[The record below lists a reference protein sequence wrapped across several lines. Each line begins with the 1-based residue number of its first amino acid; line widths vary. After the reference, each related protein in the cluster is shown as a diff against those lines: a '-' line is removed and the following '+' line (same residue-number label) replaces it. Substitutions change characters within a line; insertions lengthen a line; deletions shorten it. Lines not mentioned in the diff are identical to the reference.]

1 MPVFGARARILKN
14 GTRTQIEESSSHLR
28 RGGGLMEA
36 ATAGEYDENP
46 EQMLRMLQRR
56 GEDSIKQTNRAVKF
70 GVCSFASKRL
80 VVACR
85 CVRSPVGVWRWLLL
99 SWRAHE
105 FNTCRMRTTR
115 HESRSLR

>member
-1 MPVFGARARILKN
+1 
-14 GTRTQIEESSSHLR
+14 
-28 RGGGLMEA
+28 MEA

-70 GVCSFASKRL
+70 GKCSFASKRL

-85 CVRSPVGVWRWLLL
+85 CVRSPVGVWAVAAALLA
-99 SWRAHE
+99 RP
-105 FNTCRMRTTR
+105 
-115 HESRSLR
+115 

>member
-1 MPVFGARARILKN
+1 MRALVYPISLVSN
-14 GTRTQIEESSSHLR
+14 QSTPFAELSPCLR
-28 RGGGLMEA
+28 RRLASRMEA

-70 GVCSFASKRL
+70 GICSFASKRL

-85 CVRSPVGVWRWLLL
+85 CVRSPVGVWAVAAALLA
-99 SWRAHE
+99 RP
-105 FNTCRMRTTR
+105 
-115 HESRSLR
+115 